1 MKIIKLI
8 AKRADTDEK
17 GSLKETLCKLTSF
30 EEVRWT
36 HGHVHVCL

>member
-17 GSLKETLCKLTSF
+17 GSLKETCKLTSF